1 MWEGIEAR
9 IAENDRDGVIP
20 LRRAFLAELVGSD
33 LRPGTATKKM
43 VAFDTAGGERL
54 VWQVEAAAQNFYLHR
69 KWSDRV
75 ETTGFAAKLFPYQN
89 GRKDGARHSGLSR
102 DWSFGTSDCVQ
113 LRVDSVGRLQE
124 LIALVGGVTNDLV
137 LDPAA
142 ITRWIEVVRT
152 MFPDFGQ
159 FDPPDAEFDQR
170 ERDYKLETARNLR
183 AGLDAA
189 STDSDVLGAVLTS
202 ISQKS
207 SNLLDWRTCLPLMPN
222 GDGDKERLQPALVRL
237 ARAALGPPE
246 GHGAA
251 MDGFVAVWRAAVP
264 NPSDDPPRQIAEF
277 LFFHLW
283 PDLASYIRNNV
294 RQDLWREGTGRPF
307 PRHSQV
313 SATYADE
320 LRFMRAVRAAFAER
334 GLAPRDMIDVQSA
347 LWVVSRYHD
356 KSTSIARLT
365 VEGAMDAIDRHRD
378 GVERTDILDRFGEPK
393 DYWVLSTRD
402 RPNRVYPTKPIIG
415 FIRKKADFNGGWGQ
429 KHDAAAL
436 LHAAGFVIVGGTG
449 DALPLPEQHTHL
461 DRGQDRV
468 RLCAVN
474 YLIEP
479 AREGQRSQ
487 VDIRVGDLHRL
498 LGASFSAATVS
509 DSISQPKFAD
519 TAGITLIRRSGA
531 ARSEVETFTF
541 AFEQT
546 GKTEPVTSTE
556 IAPPTNL
563 ILYGPP
569 GTGKTYHTAFEA
581 VRLCLG
587 DRAIDALRKDR
598 KAVMEA
604 YRALVA
610 NGRVEFVTFHQ
621 SMSYEEFVEGLRP
634 ETGSSEG
641 AELSEGAAQS
651 GGFSLKVKDG
661 LFKRISERARLD
673 GGARPDIEGR
683 LDRSVN
689 VCRFGLTGAEW
700 KSKLKKALGNGEIEW
715 LHGGD
720 TDWSAEK
727 FEDWEAIKTVR
738 QRENP
743 EVRGNWP
750 AVFGTWV
757 IRSAAEEGDLVL
769 LTVGTGKI
777 VAVGRFAG
785 PYRFRAASATTPASH
800 LRSVQWL
807 WSDEEGVDRDAIN
820 PVPFTSFHPVYFLD
834 KSHIGWDAL
843 EEVVFGEAANKP
855 LNEARPHVLIIDE
868 INRANVSKVFGEL
881 ITLLEPDK
889 RLGLENEIRLQ
900 LPYSKALFGVP
911 ANLHIIGTM
920 NTADR
925 SIALLDTALRRRFT
939 FRELMPDPS
948 VLPEVVDGIA
958 LRRLLQTLNERIEYL
973 FDREH
978 QIGHAYFAACRSQAD
993 IVDVLR
999 YKVIPLL
1006 AEYFYEDW
1014 SRVAAVLGDAAQGR
1028 SRFLTAR
1035 VLPVPEGLG
1044 DDDTRQPRMRWTL
1057 NDQFDLAEF
1066 VA

>member
-9 IAENDRDGVIP
+9 IMENDRDAVVP
-20 LRRAFLAELVGSD
+20 LRRAFLAELVRSD

-43 VAFDTAGGERL
+43 VAFDTAEGERF
-54 VWQVEAAAQNFYLHR
+54 VWQIEGSAQSLYLHR
-69 KWSDRV
+69 KWTDR
-75 ETTGFAAKLFPYQN
+75 TKAAGFAPEPFLYQH
-89 GRKDGARHSGLSR
+89 GHKDGKRHSGLSR

-113 LRVDSVGRLQE
+113 VRVDSVGGLKE
-124 LIALVGGVTNDLV
+124 LIALVGGGTSGLV
-137 LDPAA
+137 LDPVAV
-142 ITRWIEVVRT
+142 TRWIDVVRA
-152 MFPDFGQ
+152 MFPSFKQ
-159 FDPPDAEFDQR
+159 FDPPDAEFDQT

-183 AGLDAA
+183 AGLEAA
-189 STDSDVLGAVLTS
+189 FTDREVLDAVLTS

-207 SNLLDWRTCLPLMPN
+207 SNLLDWRTSLPLMPN
-222 GDGDKERLQPALVRL
+222 GDGDKDRLQPALVRL

-251 MDGFVAVWRAAVP
+251 MDEFVAVWRAAVP

-283 PDLASYIRNNV
+283 PDSASYIRNTV

-307 PRHSQV
+307 PRHSEV

-347 LWVVSRYHD
+347 LWVVSRYRD
-356 KSTSIARLT
+356 ESTGFDRLT
-365 VEGAMDAIDRHRD
+365 VEGAMDAFDRHRD
-378 GVERTDILDRFGEPK
+378 GVERTDIFDRFGEPK

-415 FIRKKADFNGGWGQ
+415 FIRKKAEFSGGWGQ
-429 KHDAAAL
+429 KQDAASL
-436 LHAAGFVIVGGTG
+436 LHAAGFVIVGETG
-449 DALPLPEQHTHL
+449 DALPLPEQYTHV
-461 DRGQDRV
+461 DRGPDHV
-468 RLCAVN
+468 RLSAVN
-474 YLIEP
+474 YFVEP
-479 AREGQRSQ
+479 AREDQRSQ
-487 VDIRVGDLHRL
+487 VEIRVGDLHRL
-498 LGASFSAATVS
+498 LGPSFTVAAVS
-509 DSISQPKFAD
+509 DAISDPIFAE
-519 TAGITLIRRSGA
+519 TAGVTRIGHSGA
-531 ARSEVETFTF
+531 AQSDDETFTF

-546 GKTEPVTSTE
+546 GKTEPMISTE
-556 IAPPTNL
+556 IALPTNL

-587 DRAIDALRKDR
+587 DQAAAAMRKDR
-598 KAVMEA
+598 KAVMET
-604 YRALVA
+604 YRALVSE
-610 NGRVEFVTFHQ
+610 GRVEFVTFHQ

-634 ETGSSEG
+634 ETVSSSGAEPSEG
-641 AELSEGAAQS
+641 GAQS
-651 GGFSLKVKDG
+651 GGFTLKVKDG

-673 GGARPDIEGR
+673 TGGASQGSAR
-683 LDRSVN
+683 LDRK
-689 VCRFGLTGAEW
+689 RKIYRLGLTSSGW
-700 KSKLKKALGNGEIEW
+700 KSKLDRALAFGRIDW

-720 TDWSAEK
+720 TDWSAPE
-727 FEDWEAIKTVR
+727 FEEWERIKAVR
-738 QRENP
+738 QVEDP
-743 EVRGNWP
+743 QIKGYSPDVY
-750 AVFGTWV
+750 GTWV
-757 IRSAAEEGDLVL
+757 IRSEAEIGDFVM
-769 LTVGTGKI
+769 LTARTGNVVALGRI
-777 VAVGRFAG
+777 VG
-785 PYRFRAASATTPASH
+785 PYLYEPPTATEPARHSRAVEWMWSSA
-800 LRSVQWL
+800 Q
-807 WSDEEGVDRDAIN
+807 GVDREGIY
-820 PVPFTSFHPVYFLD
+820 PKPFTSFHPIYSLEPD
-834 KSHIGWDAL
+834 LIGWDVL
-843 EEVVFGEAANKP
+843 EETVFGEDAARP
-855 LNEARPHVLIIDE
+855 TRSARPHVLIIDE
-868 INRANVSKVFGEL
+868 INRANISKVFGEL

-889 RLGLENEIRLQ
+889 RLGLDNEIRLQ
-900 LPYSKALFGVP
+900 LPYSKTLFGVP

-978 QIGHAYFAACRSQAD
+978 QIGHAYFSACRSQAD

-1035 VLPVPEGLG
+1035 VLPVPDGFG
-1044 DDDTRQPRMRWTL
+1044 DDDAREPRMRWTL
-1057 NDQFDLAEF
+1057 NDHFDLSEF
-1066 VA
+1066 AV

>member
-1 MWEGIEAR
+1 MWENVEAR
-9 IAENDRDGVIP
+9 IAENDRDGAVP
-20 LRRAFLAELVGSD
+20 LRRAFWEEIAKAD
-33 LRPGTATKKM
+33 LRPGSTVTKKM
-43 VAFDTAGGERL
+43 VGFETAAGEQL
-54 VWQVEAAAQNFYLHR
+54 LWELSSQATSFHMLR
-69 KWSDRV
+69 KWSEKVTSIGLDP
-75 ETTGFAAKLFPYQN
+75 EPEPFGQDGTG
-89 GRKDGARHSGLSR
+89 RHSALNAKGSFRGL
-102 DWSFGTSDCVQ
+102 DCIRV
-113 LRVDSVGRLQE
+113 RVDSVDQLKALLSV
-124 LIALVGGVTNDLV
+124 LIGDSGDLV
-137 LDPAA
+137 IDPAA
-142 ITRWIEVVRT
+142 ITRWIDVVRT
-152 MFPDFGQ
+152 MFPDFRQ
-159 FDPPDAEFDQR
+159 FDPPDGEFDQR

-183 AGLDAA
+183 AGLEAA
-189 STDSDVLGAVLTS
+189 STDSEVLEAVLTS

-207 SNLLDWRTCLPLMPN
+207 SNLLDWRTSLPLMSN

-246 GHGAA
+246 AHGAA
-251 MDGFVAVWRAAVP
+251 MDEFVAVWRAAVP

-283 PDLASYIRNNV
+283 PDTASYIRNTV

-307 PRHSQV
+307 PRHPQV

-347 LWVVSRYHD
+347 LWVVSRYRD
-356 KSTSIARLT
+356 ESTGIDRLS

-378 GVERTDILDRFGEPK
+378 GVERTEILDRFGEPK

-415 FIRKKADFNGGWGQ
+415 VIRKKTEFSGGWGL
-429 KHDAAAL
+429 KHDAASL
-436 LHAAGFVIVGGTG
+436 LHAAGFVIVGENGE
-449 DALPLPEQHTHL
+449 AVPLPEQYTHL
-461 DRGQDRV
+461 DRGPERV

-474 YLIEP
+474 YFVEP
-479 AREGQRSQ
+479 AREDQRSQ
-487 VDIRVGDLHRL
+487 VEVRVGDLHRL
-498 LGASFSAATVS
+498 LGPSFTVADVS
-509 DSISQPKFAD
+509 DSISDPVFAD
-519 TAGITLIRRSGA
+519 TAGITLIGRSGA
-531 ARSEVETFTF
+531 AQSEDETFTF

-546 GKTEPVTSTE
+546 GKTEPMTSTE
-556 IAPPTNL
+556 IALPTNL

-587 DRAIDALRKDR
+587 DQAADAMRNDR

-604 YRALVA
+604 YRTLVSE
-610 NGRVEFVTFHQ
+610 GRVEFVTFHQ

-634 ETGSSEG
+634 ETGSSGG
-641 AELSEGAAQS
+641 AELSDGSAQG
-651 GGFSLKVKDG
+651 GGFTLKVKDG

-673 GGARPDIEGR
+673 TGAASEGSSR
-683 LDRSVN
+683 LDRKKKIY
-689 VCRFGLTGAEW
+689 RLGLTSSGW
-700 KSKLKKALGNGEIEW
+700 KSKLDRALALGRIDW

-720 TDWSAEK
+720 RDWSAPE
-727 FEDWEAIKTVR
+727 FEEWEAIKAVR
-738 QRENP
+738 QVEDPQIKGNSP
-743 EVRGNWP
+743 EVY
-750 AVFGTWV
+750 GTWV
-757 IRSAAEEGDLVL
+757 VRSDAEVGDMIM
-769 LTVGTGKI
+769 LTARTGNI
-777 VAVGRFAG
+777 VALGRIAG
-785 PYRFRAASATTPASH
+785 PYVFEPPSATEPPRHSRA
-800 LRSVQWL
+800 VDWI
-807 WSDEEGVDRDAIN
+807 WSDPQGVDREGIYPN
-820 PVPFTSFHPVYFLD
+820 PFTSFHPIYSLEPEL
-834 KSHIGWDAL
+834 IGWDLL
-843 EEVVFGEAANKP
+843 EETVFGESAARP
-855 LNEARPHVLIIDE
+855 TQSARPHVLIIDE
-868 INRANVSKVFGEL
+868 INRANISKVFGEL

-889 RLGLENEIRLQ
+889 RLGMENEIRLQ
-900 LPYSKALFGVP
+900 LPYSKTLFGVP

-978 QIGHAYFAACRSQAD
+978 QIGHAYFSACQSRAD
-993 IVDVLR
+993 IEDVLR

-1035 VLPVPEGLG
+1035 VLPVPDGLG
-1044 DDDTRQPRMRWTL
+1044 DDDTREPRMRWTL
-1057 NDQFDLAEF
+1057 NDRFDLSEF
-1066 VA
+1066 AA